1 MRTVAHVGLAFV
13 LVLIAA
19 CSGGA
24 ETTEVPT
31 AAGAA
36 DDESAIVA
44 LPRSESDLALDTAD
58 LVLVGIGSL
67 DQPVDAASR
76 AGATAVY
83 FVSRTGTIHRFID
96 GEFAEPPEFGTSDL
110 TVSEGERRLLGLA
123 FAATGNVAYVN
134 YTNRAGETSVVA
146 KGLRNPRRVDLF
158 DDRLWLAD
166 VGQNDWEEVSV
177 LDGVSRATTPVDFGW
192 SAYET
197 NERFDND

>member
-67 DQPVDAASR
+67 DQPVDAVR
-76 AGATAVY
+76 A
-83 FVSRTGTIHRFID
+83 
-96 GEFAEPPEFGTSDL
+96 
-110 TVSEGERRLLGLA
+110 
-123 FAATGNVAYVN
+123 
-134 YTNRAGETSVVA
+134 VA
-146 KGLRNPRRVDLF
+146 KRF
-158 DDRLWLAD
+158 KQMMTIEEDDGSAPAD
-166 VGQNDWEEVSV
+166 VRLGDIEALQGVVKYPVRIKCAV
-177 LDGVSRATTPVDFGW
+177 LGW
-192 SAYET
+192 NTLLEGLDTAKA
-197 NERFDND
+197 